1 MALVGGDDMIEQFA
15 GTASQPAFSHTAL
28 PRTAPGRGR
37 RLHSHVAE
45 PWPALPIRISYCYQR
60 SSTSPPRHKRERL
73 PSWMRDPQGAGK
85 GGEVEVQDSS
95 AIVSYDEEPI
105 EDLQRNRGKG
115 EQIPG

>member
-1 MALVGGDDMIEQFA
+1 
-15 GTASQPAFSHTAL
+15 
-28 PRTAPGRGR
+28 
-37 RLHSHVAE
+37 
-45 PWPALPIRISYCYQR
+45 
-60 SSTSPPRHKRERL
+60 
-73 PSWMRDPQGAGK
+73 MRDPQGAGK